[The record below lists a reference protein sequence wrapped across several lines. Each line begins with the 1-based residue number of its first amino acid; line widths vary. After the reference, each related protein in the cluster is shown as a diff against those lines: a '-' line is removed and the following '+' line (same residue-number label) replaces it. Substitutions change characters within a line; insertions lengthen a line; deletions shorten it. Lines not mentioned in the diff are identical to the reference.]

1 MKRIIQFI
9 TRMQDYF
16 VKISRINFDEFRAN
30 YFFMTKMSY
39 KIPSFNEFQN
49 FNKFKIKF
57 ETTITIIL

>member
-1 MKRIIQFI
+1 
-9 TRMQDYF
+9 MQDYF

-39 KIPSFNEFQN
+39 KIPSFNKFQI